1 MNDVAALP
9 EQSSVKPAGRK
20 PMPGGV
26 IMQVRNAPR
35 AEPSRYGEWFYG
47 EKSAARKKL
56 KPITNE
62 MNDEEVAAAT
72 KENLA
77 LIGTETAQRIIAKL
91 PKGHNLYQAV
101 RTSTLKAAPHLG
113 ACKFGEIIT
122 DYDHEKYDLMQVF
135 LANFSGHLD
144 TSKTARFLTPMN
156 RNYDQMFFGL
166 HVQVDRAGNP
176 LGFNQSLGSNG
187 IAFQTKNL
195 LSAFYHVAVAST
207 GLPSEL
213 VKTGRTAR

>member
-1 MNDVAALP
+1 MNDVAAIP
-9 EQSSVKPAGRK
+9 EQSSVKPASRK
-20 PMPGGV
+20 PMPGSV
-26 IMQVRNAPR
+26 IMEVKSTPKTDN
-35 AEPSRYGEWFYG
+35 SRYGEWFYG
-47 EKSAARKKL
+47 EKSTARKKL
-56 KPITNE
+56 RPITSTMTN
-62 MNDEEVAAAT
+62 EEVAAAT

-91 PKGHNLYQAV
+91 PKGHNLYQAI

-135 LANFSGHLD
+135 LANFSGRLD
-144 TSKTARFLTPMN
+144 TSRKANFLTPVN

-187 IAFQTKNL
+187 VAFQTKNM

-213 VKTGRTAR
+213 VKASQTAR